1 MKTYLHIYEVDAM
14 HNELIIKVEP
24 LYCADSSTNIVTVTD
39 KDYTPSKGDKLYFL
53 PGVNIPRVKLKDL
66 SLQHGIKTVRN
77 INDATHIFAGKNTK
91 DKITSGAW
99 YYSIQTSAVR
109 AILLDPELA
118 MDDYYKENLTQAL
131 EFYTEDVVIIDY
143 SAAGQL
149 RNSELAFVKRYT
161 YNSISRHSSAYYSVD
176 DDHID
181 LFPDILTMDVYDE
194 SKLIKHI
201 NGEDAATIDATMFNQ
216 ISDMFKSSD
225 GDNHVLAMEIM
236 ANCNYIDSL
245 LYLEMLF
252 KDHAGKMYNCH
263 TKNHVNFKSLLS
275 YLGKCKTNMD
285 TSVDNIMQSLINKD
299 VLDTDKI
306 DILMLHYSDELGR
319 RGDSTFFKVKS
330 ITVNEETLQLLNT
343 NYVYEELPDFVP
355 EGGVEVSEIHGDL
368 ADLNSFD
375 NNSPGVAGV
384 ADDIEISDKDI
395 EDAFTRIERNELK
408 SELIELE
415 EEKEF
420 PENESVFTEAEDY
433 ALGEIISKLAEEESN
448 NNQTTQTKDDDGFE
462 WF

>member
-14 HNELIIKVEP
+14 SNELIIKVEP
-24 LYCADSSTNIVTVTD
+24 LYCADSNTDIVTATD

-66 SLQHGIKTVRN
+66 SLQHGIKTTRN
-77 INDATHIFAGKNTK
+77 INDATHVFVGKNTK

-99 YYSIQTSAVR
+99 YYSINTSALR
-109 AILLDPELA
+109 GILLDPELV

-131 EFYTEDVVIIDY
+131 EFYTEDVVILDY

-149 RNSELAFVKRYT
+149 RNSELAFVKRYS
-161 YNSISRHSSAYYSVD
+161 YGNISRHSSVYYSVD
-176 DDHID
+176 SDHTD
-181 LFPDILTMDVYDE
+181 LFPDILTLDIYDE

-201 NGEDAATIDATMFNQ
+201 NGDDAATIDATMFQQ

-225 GDNHVLAMEIM
+225 SDNHVLAMEIM

-275 YLGKCKTNMD
+275 YLGKSKSNMD
-285 TSVDNIMQSLINKD
+285 TSVDDIMKALINKD

-306 DILMLHYSDELGR
+306 DVLMEHYSDELGR
-319 RGDSTFFKVKS
+319 RGNSTFFKVKS
-330 ITVNEETLQLLNT
+330 VTVNEETLQLLNT

-355 EGGVEVSEIHGDL
+355 ESGIEIAELHGDL
-368 ADLNSFD
+368 ADLNSLE
-375 NNSPGVAGV
+375 NNSPGVARV
-384 ADDIEISDKDI
+384 ANDIEISDEDI
-395 EDAFTRIERNELK
+395 EDAFTNIVRNELK

-415 EEKEF
+415 EEEQG
-420 PENESVFTEAEDY
+420 P
-433 ALGEIISKLAEEESN
+433 EEETN
-448 NNQTTQTKDDDGFE
+448 NNQTTQTKDDDFE